1 MKKIEKSFD
10 DLKIIFANEEL
21 AEKLISKKYIFD
33 LHKKKIESITIEE
46 NIIRCT
52 YSPDSIYSFK
62 LIFERNSINQI
73 DFSLTNSSVILII
86 IVGGLLGLRFINE
99 FGWIGILIGVGVFY
113 LATKILL
120 AFVKDGIVERMNKRW
135 DEVNNL

>member
-52 YSPDSIYSFK
+52 YSPDSRYSFK
-62 LIFERNSINQI
+62 LIFERNTNNQI

>member
-10 DLKIIFANEEL
+10 DLKKIFANEEL

-33 LHKKKIESITIEE
+33 FHKKKIEGISIEE

-52 YSPDSIYSFK
+52 YSPDSRYSFK

-73 DFSLTNSSVILII
+73 DFSLTNSSVIFII
-86 IVGGLLGLRFINE
+86 IVCGLLVLRFIDE

>member
-10 DLKIIFANEEL
+10 DLKKIFANEEL

-33 LHKKKIESITIEE
+33 LHKKKIESISIEE

-52 YSPDSIYSFK
+52 YSPDSRYSFK

-73 DFSLTNSSVILII
+73 DFSLTNSSVIFII
-86 IVGGLLGLRFINE
+86 IVCGLLVLRFIDE

-120 AFVKDGIVERMNKRW
+120 AFVKEGIVERINKRW

>member
-1 MKKIEKSFD
+1 MEKIEKSFD
-10 DLKIIFANEEL
+10 DLKKIFATKEL

-33 LHKKKIESITIEE
+33 LHKNKIESISIEE

-52 YSPDSIYSFK
+52 YSPDSRYSFK

-86 IVGGLLGLRFINE
+86 IVGGLLGVRFIRE
-99 FGWIGILIGVGVFY
+99 FGWVGILIGVGIFY
-113 LATKILL
+113 LATKIML
-120 AFVKDGIVERMNKRW
+120 AFVKEGIVERINERW

>member
-33 LHKKKIESITIEE
+33 FHKKKIEGISIEE

-52 YSPDSIYSFK
+52 YSPDSRYSFK

-86 IVGGLLGLRFINE
+86 IVGGLLGVRFIRE
-99 FGWIGILIGVGVFY
+99 FGWVGILIGVGIFY
-113 LATKILL
+113 LATKIML
-120 AFVKDGIVERMNKRW
+120 AFVKDGIVERINKRW
-135 DEVNNL
+135 DEVNNH

>member
-10 DLKIIFANEEL
+10 DLKKIFANEEL

-52 YSPDSIYSFK
+52 YSPDSRYSFK
-62 LIFERNSINQI
+62 LIFERNTNNQI

>member
-1 MKKIEKSFD
+1 MKKIEQSFD
-10 DLKIIFANEEL
+10 DLKKIFANEEL

-33 LHKKKIESITIEE
+33 LNKKKIESISIEE

-52 YSPDSIYSFK
+52 YSPDSRYSFK

>member
-1 MKKIEKSFD
+1 
-10 DLKIIFANEEL
+10 
-21 AEKLISKKYIFD
+21 
-33 LHKKKIESITIEE
+33 
-46 NIIRCT
+46 
-52 YSPDSIYSFK
+52 
-62 LIFERNSINQI
+62 
-73 DFSLTNSSVILII
+73 LII

-120 AFVKDGIVERMNKRW
+120 AFVKEGIVERMNKRW

>member
-33 LHKKKIESITIEE
+33 LHKNKIESISIEE

-52 YSPDSIYSFK
+52 YSPDSRYSFK
-62 LIFERNSINQI
+62 LIFERNSIN
-73 DFSLTNSSVILII
+73 LIPP
-86 IVGGLLGLRFINE
+86 LLR
-99 FGWIGILIGVGVFY
+99 
-113 LATKILL
+113 
-120 AFVKDGIVERMNKRW
+120 DS
-135 DEVNNL
+135 